1 MIKNILKR
9 AITICCA
16 VLLFIGCGTFLNYI
30 LVDDTKSFTRI
41 MFHQM
46 YYSPKNIDI
55 VFLGSSHVYRA
66 LIPEI
71 TDKVFGKYT
80 FNAGTSSQALDGS
93 FALLQEICACHKP
106 EQVYLELY
114 YAIADAEEYK
124 DREQMVA
131 TYIVSDYMRP
141 SFRKFEY
148 LVNASADSHYVNS
161 FIPARR
167 NWHTLFQPK
176 YIYNLIKKKQS
187 EDYKNYRWVKDN
199 KEYYVDRGFVANDE
213 VVDPDEYWNKLAYGN
228 IEKAVKLTEKNDWYR
243 SLKNIIT
250 YCKKNNIKLTL
261 FVVPEPEWTLVGKGN
276 YQKYHDMVQTIADSN
291 EIGFY
296 DFNFCKSQFFD
307 TRDYKLFK
315 DEHHLNTVGAK
326 EFSKLFSRFFTG
338 QLSREALFYSSFAE
352 KLAEEKPTVYGFAG
366 LNIDSKQKVR
376 NGYIISNR
384 EQGLEYKI
392 EIVTAESKKRILQDF
407 SKNKNFTLPLKEKGV
422 LKVSWRLE
430 NSPEQIFTLETGY

>member
-1 MIKNILKR
+1 MGKNILKR
-9 AITICCA
+9 ASIICCA
-16 VLLFIGCGTFLNYI
+16 VLLFIGCGKLLNYI

-41 MFHQM
+41 MLHQM
-46 YYSPKNIDI
+46 YNAPKNIDV

-71 TDKVFGKYT
+71 TDKVFEKYT

-93 FALLQEICACHKP
+93 FALLQEICTCHKP

-124 DREQMVA
+124 DRKQMVA
-131 TYIVSDYMRP
+131 TYIVSDYMKP
-141 SFRKFEY
+141 SLRKFEY
-148 LVNASADSHYVNS
+148 LVNASADIHYVNS

-176 YIYNLIKKKQS
+176 YIYSLLKKKQS

-199 KEYYVDRGFVANDE
+199 KEYYVDRGFVANDL
-213 VVDPDEYWNKLAYGN
+213 VVDPEKHWNTLAYGN
-228 IEKAVKLTEKNDWYR
+228 IEKAIQLTGKNDWYR
-243 SLKNIIT
+243 SLKDIIT
-250 YCKKNNIKLTL
+250 YCKKNNIKMTL
-261 FVVPEPEWTLVGKGN
+261 FVVPEPEWTIVGKGN
-276 YQKYHDMVQTIADSN
+276 YQQYHDMVQTIADSN
-291 EIGFY
+291 EIEFY
-296 DFNFCKSQFFD
+296 DFNFCKPRFFD

-326 EFSKLFSRFFTG
+326 EFSSLFSKFFTG
-338 QLSREALFYSSFAE
+338 QISKDTLFYNFFAE

-366 LNIDSKQKVR
+366 LSIDSKQKVR

-392 EIVTAESKKRILQDF
+392 EAVTAGRKKRIVQDF
-407 SKNKNFTLPLKEKGV
+407 SENKEFTLPLKEKGE
-422 LKVSWRLE
+422 LKVSWRLKTK
-430 NSPEQIFTLETGY
+430 PDDIFVLEAEY